1 MVVKDVYCTPHS
13 HWISPSF
20 LSIHCRRQH
29 TTASVIHHNY
39 SALRFTPSAVVLHE
53 ETVGDPV
60 EVYSDYKKSSNRGF
74 ALCCAVLCGGAL
86 THSAPEEVCAACI
99 SNYALSASANWTLI
113 KRRRTVCG

>member
-13 HWISPSF
+13 HLISPSI

-39 SALRFTPSAVVLHE
+39 STLRFTLSAVVLHE

-60 EVYSDYKKSSNRGF
+60 EVYSDYEKSSNRGF
-74 ALCCAVLCGGAL
+74 ALCCVVVRSPTLHPRKYVLRAFQ
-86 THSAPEEVCAACI
+86 I
-99 SNYALSASANWTLI
+99 MLSLPLQI
-113 KRRRTVCG
+113 GH